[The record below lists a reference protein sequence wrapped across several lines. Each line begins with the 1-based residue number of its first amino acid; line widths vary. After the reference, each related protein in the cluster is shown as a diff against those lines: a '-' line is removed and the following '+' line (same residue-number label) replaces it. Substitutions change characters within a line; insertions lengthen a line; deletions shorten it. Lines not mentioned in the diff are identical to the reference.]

1 MERPYRVPAGKFV
14 ALAAAAGAL
23 LILVAL
29 VVPGS
34 GVSLDAQLEWP
45 ILIGWSVL
53 GVILWFVARPIR
65 NAVSEDQ
72 RAAAILQIRDRDPQ
86 S

>member
-1 MERPYRVPAGKFV
+1 MVRPYRVAGGKTV

-23 LILVAL
+23 LILLAL

-34 GVSLDAQLEWP
+34 GVSLDWQLEWP
-45 ILIGWSVL
+45 ILIGWSIL
-53 GVILWFVARPIR
+53 GVILWFAARPLR
-65 NAVSEDQ
+65 QQVSEEQ
-72 RAAAILQIRDRDPQ
+72 RAAAILQTHGDEQ